1 MAQVLFVVLYSPEQV
16 PPLLDAWHKAGVPGA
31 TILRSAG
38 AYRAQNWLQ
47 KVGLGAI
54 NTLFT
59 DDDNVQNKTLFAVFD
74 DDHLLEQAIVAAEKA
89 IGGFG
94 GPDKGLLF
102 VLPVS
107 YVEGLRKLK
116 QQPKE
121 AAALTASA
129 MDNAEMITRN
139 TPIAQLKETMVK
151 EPVLVHPNDSL
162 IAVAEAIAAKPG
174 NTVACVVNQRG
185 HLVGALPLRVLMND
199 LFMDVVPEEFM
210 AASTLDDVM
219 AFAQRNKTQTA
230 GDAMLPAVSVKE
242 TDTVKDTFIRMHK
255 AELSGI
261 PVVNDVD
268 EVIGCVDR
276 IQLLLLYAKQQ
287 KSTKGE

>member
-16 PPLLDAWHKAGVPGA
+16 PPLLNAWREAGVPGA

-38 AYRAQNWLQ
+38 AYRAHNWLER
-47 KVGLGAI
+47 VGLSAI
-54 NTLFT
+54 NNLFT
-59 DDDNVQNKTLFAVFD
+59 DDDSVQSKTVFAVFD

-94 GPDKGLLF
+94 GENKGLLF
-102 VLPVS
+102 VLPIN
-107 YVEGLRKLK
+107 YVEGLRAPKRPG
-116 QQPKE
+116 QQP
-121 AAALTASA
+121 AAPPDSA
-129 MDNAEMITRN
+129 MDDAEMITRN
-139 TPIAQLKETMVK
+139 TPIAQLKDSMIE
-151 EPVLVHPNDSL
+151 EPVLIHPNDSL
-162 IAVAEAIAAKPG
+162 LTVAEAITAKPA
-174 NTVACVVNQRG
+174 NTIACVVNQRG
-185 HLVGALPLRVLMND
+185 HLVGVLPTRTLMND

-210 AASTLDDVM
+210 AASTLNDVM
-219 AFAQRNKTQTA
+219 AFAQRNKSQTA

-242 TDTVKDTFIRMHK
+242 TDTVKDAFIRMHK
-255 AELSGI
+255 AQLPGI

-287 KSTKGE
+287 KQMKGE

>member
-16 PPLLDAWHKAGVPGA
+16 PPLLDAWHEAGVPGA
-31 TILRSAG
+31 TILRSVG
-38 AYRAQNWLQ
+38 AYRAHNWLE

-54 NTLFT
+54 NNLFT
-59 DDDNVQNKTLFAVFD
+59 DDDNVRSKTVFAVFN

-94 GPDKGLLF
+94 GPNKGLLF

-107 YVEGLRKLK
+107 YVEGLRKPG
-116 QQPKE
+116 PKT
-121 AAALTASA
+121 APATPPASA
-129 MDNAEMITRN
+129 MDDAEMITRN

-162 IAVAEAIAAKPG
+162 IAVAEAIATNPD

-185 HLVGALPLRVLMND
+185 HLVGTLPLRVLMND

-219 AFAQRNKTQTA
+219 AFAQRNRSQTA

-242 TDTVKDTFIRMHK
+242 TDTVKDAFIRMHK

-261 PVVNDVD
+261 PVVNDVN